1 MLMNVI
7 EAAGR
12 HSVLHAAVRA
22 IALAP
27 EDKLRAIE
35 DARIRLAPTV
45 GSGELLKCDAID
57 ALCNAARAHG
67 LYSRHRDSDIDYII
81 GMAVEGIRTL
91 MPPIDLILPKGGS
104 EGTPVN
110 GPGDSSAKPDRNA
123 DPIKQRVRAAQK
135 MHGR

>member
-7 EAAGR
+7 EAAGG

-35 DARIRLAPTV
+35 DAGIRLAPTV
-45 GSGELLKCDAID
+45 GCGELLKCDV
-57 ALCNAARAHG
+57 
-67 LYSRHRDSDIDYII
+67 I

-110 GPGDSSAKPDRNA
+110 GPADSSAKPDRNA
-123 DPIKQRVRAAQK
+123 DPI
-135 MHGR
+135 